1 MTKLPIQKIKSNAQ
15 WGVKVK
21 VDRLQVFGF
30 KGATRDGK
38 N

>member
-1 MTKLPIQKIKSNAQ
+1 MTGLPIHKIKSNAM
-15 WGVKVK
+15 WGVKVN

-30 KGATRDGK
+30 KGPTRYGK